1 MNDNQE
7 NKSSNGRFREVIGKV
22 RDYVREKMTIT
33 SGSNTKIF
41 ESNEEKDSNTSKS
54 ERSKPLGI
62 TDIFTS
68 KEFSSD
74 QIDLDLVTIW
84 NMGDRLTEVGYED
97 GQSGQANTNIGVLA
111 RTLVY
116 NLRSQMIQRFSAS
129 LASSSAE
136 LEGINIQKELA
147 GDLQKRKKE
156 YYIFLEE
163 QKELYPSK
171 FSLFLGVFYSVI
183 AVVLIAADI
192 PLARSLTRVAFD
204 LEEWETWVLCLGIAF
219 CTVIFKI
226 VYDEFMSSPLD
237 NFSSQ
242 LNHATSKGG
251 YSDKQKR
258 RIRVNQI
265 VRIVFKVIVLI
276 FTISTIYFLARLRFL
291 AIDNVEKESATTSGG
306 FSSIEGF
313 DPLQEIA
320 ATSVFAEN
328 PSLTITTFIFVTIIF
343 PLIGGICMSMGLQ
356 VFSNRDSYNKAKEGF
371 DEASSRYS
379 NAAKSSTILVEKK
392 ELAETNIEYCK
403 DQKFEDRYV
412 EFFESR
418 YNHGFRRGFIGP
430 IHEKLRLDKEN
441 DLFAKAEA
449 LYFKNIADRVTKKL
463 S

>member
-1 MNDNQE
+1 MKEESKESYSDRI
-7 NKSSNGRFREVIGKV
+7 KSTVGRIK
-22 RDYVREKMTIT
+22 DYVQNRMTIT

-41 ESNEEKDSNTSKS
+41 DGKDDQKEDSSGDV
-54 ERSKPLGI
+54 RSKPLGI

-116 NLRSQMIQRFSAS
+116 NLRSQMVQRFSAS
-129 LASSSAE
+129 LASTSAE
-136 LEGINIQKELA
+136 LDGITIQKELA
-147 GDLQKRKKE
+147 GDLQKRKKD

-163 QKELYPSK
+163 QKEIHPSK
-171 FSLFLGVFYSVI
+171 FNAFLGVFYSVI
-183 AVVLIAADI
+183 SIVLIAADI
-192 PLARSLTRVAFD
+192 PLARSLTRTAFD
-204 LEEWETWVLCLGIAF
+204 LEEWETWILCLGIAF

-242 LNHATSKGG
+242 LNQATSKGD
-251 YSDKQKR
+251 YTEKQKS
-258 RIRVNQI
+258 RIRINQI

-276 FTISTIYFLARLRFL
+276 FTILTIYFLARLRFL
-291 AIDNVEKESATTSGG
+291 AIDNIEKSSTSTSDG
-306 FSSIEGF
+306 FSTLEGF

-320 ATSVFAEN
+320 TNSVFAEN

-356 VFSNRDSYNKAKEGF
+356 VFNNRNSYNKAKSSF
-371 DEASSRYS
+371 DEASSRFS
-379 NAAKSSTILVEKK
+379 MAAKSSTILIEKK
-392 ELAETNIEYCK
+392 ELAEKNIEYCK